1 MAIEREMSLTDY
13 IGVLSRRLPY
23 VLGIFALVFLLAVA
37 YAIWLSPVYQSTG
50 TILIE
55 SQQIQSDSA
64 KQKYANER
72 FEVLKQLALSKENLQ
87 KIAKKY
93 NLYKLDKRPNSQKA
107 TIDNLVRLF
116 TTIELLK
123 ADTGDWGAKATFAFK
138 VTYNYYKPEETYAVT
153 NDLIKLFL
161 DENDRENKGRV
172 IETAEFYSKEAEKQ
186 KIALEKIEKEVTRY
200 KQQHSNS
207 LPENKDIQLGS
218 LERLDADLRATQRE
232 YSETLAELRTLDVSL
247 ESAKAGIGLNT
258 TLEQNS
264 GNSELELLKLE
275 FAKQSSVYSENHPS
289 LRVLQRRIDA
299 LEKNSNKTQ
308 APSKSVTPQSVM
320 IAKVQ
325 AQIDAANARL
335 KLLDKEEAN
344 IRSRMNRT
352 ESLVIQSSQT
362 EGVLGTLLR
371 DYENA
376 KAAYAEIKAKQDN
389 SKIAKNIEMENK
401 GERFV
406 LIESPVFPEKAVK
419 PNRLLIMIGGFFG
432 AIACAIGLAFL
443 LEALDKRLRGVDV
456 LATALKLQPIAVIP
470 YITNQIELKQ
480 KKYTV
485 YRTLLG
491 LLMGSILILLLIQ
504 VFFMPLDVLATK
516 IMSRF

>member
-1 MAIEREMSLTDY
+1 MAIERELSLADY
-13 IGVLSRRLPY
+13 IGILSRRLPY
-23 VLGIFALVFLLAVA
+23 VLGSFALVFSLAVA
-37 YAIWLSPVYQSTG
+37 YALWLSPVYQSTG
-50 TILIE
+50 KILIE

-64 KQKYANER
+64 KKNYANER

-93 NLYKLDKRPNSQKA
+93 NLYNLDKMQASQQT

-123 ADTGDWGAKATFAFK
+123 VDTGDWGAKATFAFQ

-153 NDLIKLFL
+153 NDLVKLFL
-161 DENDRENKGRV
+161 DENDRASKGRV

-258 TLEQNS
+258 TLDKNS

-299 LEKNSNKTQ
+299 LEKNSNDTQ
-308 APSKSVTPQSVM
+308 VSSKSVTPQSVM

-335 KLLDKEEAN
+335 KLLDKEEAS

-376 KAAYAEIKAKQDN
+376 KVAYAEIKAKQDN

-419 PNRLLIMIGGFFG
+419 PNRWLIMIGGFFG
-432 AIACAIGLAFL
+432 AIASAIGFAFL
-443 LEALDKRLRGVDV
+443 LEALDKRLRGTDV
-456 LATALKLQPIAVIP
+456 LASALKLQPIAVIP
-470 YITNQIELKQ
+470 YITNQIELKR
-480 KKYTV
+480 KKYTL

-491 LLMGSILILLLIQ
+491 FLIGSILILLLIH
-504 VFFMPLDVLATK
+504 VFFMPLDALATK